1 MKRAW
6 EVTVYLLK
14 NNVNAVARTLT
25 QSSAGKVAL
34 AALLAVLAAPPAYSI
49 LSVAVHGPP
58 PAALARSWIPAGLE
72 KNTVIASTSA
82 FLTVIVLMTAFRGP
96 HEITAS
102 EEAEYE
108 LLLSLPLTM
117 PEYVL
122 GKLGYFAA
130 QSLLASTAL
139 VVAGVAL
146 APLVTGGSVAKALLF
161 PLAYLLFLLYAETL
175 FQLIVV
181 VRAVSGRRVWAVSA
195 AALAYLAAAAAHSV
209 LTRSLSPLLT
219 APALLAAA
227 PLVHC

>member
-1 MKRAW
+1 M
-6 EVTVYLLK
+6 
-14 NNVNAVARTLT
+14 
-25 QSSAGKVAL
+25 
-34 AALLAVLAAPPAYSI
+34 
-49 LSVAVHGPP
+49 
-58 PAALARSWIPAGLE
+58 E

-130 QSLLASTAL
+130 QSLLAGTAL

-161 PLAYLLFLLYAETL
+161 
-175 FQLIVV
+175 
-181 VRAVSGRRVWAVSA
+181 
-195 AALAYLAAAAAHSV
+195 
-209 LTRSLSPLLT
+209 
-219 APALLAAA
+219 
-227 PLVHC
+227 